1 MSFGLLKPIVVAAL
15 PLVVAGCAT
24 TTGSVDVTDP
34 VAGFSTVAAR
44 TEAVTGKKAVW
55 IQSNEEARAVSDKV
69 KDLVRK
75 KTISP
80 DMAVQA
86 ALLNNRGL
94 QAAYAEVGLTAAD
107 VWQEKLLVNPTVGIG
122 TTGMGGAVT
131 GYGIGRTIESA
142 VTTNI
147 VALITRPR
155 RVAVAD
161 ARFRQAQARAAEATL
176 RLAADVRRAWINA
189 ASARETVAYLNQAQ
203 ATADA
208 ASELAKK
215 LGETGALP
223 KAGQAR
229 EHVFYAELAG
239 QTARA
244 RLEAR
249 LAKEELTRL
258 MGLWG
263 SDVDYSV
270 PNALPPLP
278 KGVKAKRAIEA
289 EALQNRVDLDIAKLE
304 LDALAKSYGLTEATR
319 YLTDLELM
327 TGVEVEKEEKEDG
340 SSKNVVT
347 GNVDL
352 EFVIPIFDTG
362 KARMRRAE
370 VSYMQAA
377 NLLAERAVNVRS
389 EARAAYDAYRS
400 TYDIARHYRNSVVP
414 LRKKIEDESVL
425 TYNGM
430 ITNTFELLADTRA
443 KIDSNILSLDAKRD
457 FWLADVNLGTAIHGG
472 GGAAA
477 AAEGGEAAAAPAAAG
492 GH

>member
-1 MSFGLLKPIVVAAL
+1 MSFGLLKPILVAAL

-34 VAGFSTVAAR
+34 VAGFSTVAAK
-44 TEAVTGKKAVW
+44 TESVTGKKAVW
-55 IQSNEEARAVSDKV
+55 VQSSEEARTVSDKV

-80 DMAVQA
+80 DVAVQA

-94 QAAYAEVGLTAAD
+94 QAAYAEIGLTAAD

-131 GYGIGRTIESA
+131 GYGIGRTIEAA

-189 ASARETVAYLNQAQ
+189 VSAWETVSYLNRAQ
-203 ATADA
+203 TTADA

-223 KAGQAR
+223 KSGQAR

-244 RLEAR
+244 RMEAR

-263 SDVDYSV
+263 SDVDYSI
-270 PNALPPLP
+270 PNALPSLP

-289 EALQNRVDLDIAKLE
+289 EALQNRVDLDIARLE
-304 LDALAKSYGLTEATR
+304 LEALAKSYGLTEATR

-327 TGVEVEKEEKEDG
+327 TGVEIEKEEEENG

-362 KARMRRAE
+362 KARMRKAE
-370 VSYMQAA
+370 LSYMQAA
-377 NLLAERAVNVRS
+377 NLLAERAVNIRS
-389 EARAAYDAYRS
+389 EARGAYDAYRS

-457 FWLADVNLGTAIHGG
+457 FWLADVSLGTAIYGG

-477 AAEGGEAAAAPAAAG
+477 ASEGGGEAAAAPAAG